1 MYLHLGQNTVVPMD
15 SILGVFDLDNTTGSH
30 ITRQFLKQAEQAGQV
45 KSVSDDLPKSFVL
58 CLEQGNQ
65 AVYLSQLSP
74 ATLLKRAE
82 GHLSD
87 GNER

>member
-45 KSVSDDLPKSFVL
+45 KSELWRASKAALMKYLVFILFSFF
-58 CLEQGNQ
+58 
-65 AVYLSQLSP
+65 A
-74 ATLLKRAE
+74 LL
-82 GHLSD
+82 
-87 GNER
+87 